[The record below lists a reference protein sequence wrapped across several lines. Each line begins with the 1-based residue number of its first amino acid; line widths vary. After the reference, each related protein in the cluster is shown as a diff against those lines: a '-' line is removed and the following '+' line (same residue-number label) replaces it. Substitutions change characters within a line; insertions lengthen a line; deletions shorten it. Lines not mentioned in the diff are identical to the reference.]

1 MSAAPRAAD
10 TRGRIEAAALKLFAE
25 KGVEGTSTREIA
37 KAVGV
42 TEGALYRHFASK
54 DELARALF
62 RDRYARFARE
72 IAAIDAGEAP
82 FAHKARRL
90 VAMFYA
96 AFDHD
101 PDGFVYVL
109 IGQHDH
115 LREVSPDPAENAVAA
130 LAVLFAGAM
139 ARGELP
145 EGDPELTT
153 ALALGLVLQP
163 AVFRIY
169 GRLRAPLSAHVEAV
183 SDAVLRAIGG

>member
-25 KGVEGTSTREIA
+25 RGVEGASTREIA
-37 KAVGV
+37 RAVGV

-54 DELARALF
+54 EELARALF
-62 RDRYARFARE
+62 HDRYARFARAIRE
-72 IAAIDAGEAP
+72 IGAEPEP
-82 FAHKARRL
+82 FARKVERL

-96 AFDHD
+96 AFDDD

-115 LREVSPDPAENAVAA
+115 LRAVAPDPETNAVAA
-130 LAVLFAGAM
+130 LAALFADAM
-139 ARGELP
+139 GRGELP
-145 EGDPELTT
+145 PGDVDLQT

-169 GRLRAPLSAHVEAV
+169 GRLQAAPSAHAGAV
-183 SDAVLRAIGG
+183 AAAVLRALGG

>member
-1 MSAAPRAAD
+1 MSAPRAAD

-62 RDRYARFARE
+62 QNRYARFARE
-72 IAAIDAGEAP
+72 VAAIDAREAP
-82 FAHKARRL
+82 FADKARRL

-96 AFDHD
+96 AFDQD

-115 LREVSPDPAENAVAA
+115 LRDVPPDPAENAVAA
-130 LAVLFAGAM
+130 LAALFAGAM
-139 ARGELP
+139 ARGDLP
-145 EGDPELTT
+145 EGDPELAT

-169 GRLRAPLSAHVEAV
+169 GRLRAPLSAHVETV